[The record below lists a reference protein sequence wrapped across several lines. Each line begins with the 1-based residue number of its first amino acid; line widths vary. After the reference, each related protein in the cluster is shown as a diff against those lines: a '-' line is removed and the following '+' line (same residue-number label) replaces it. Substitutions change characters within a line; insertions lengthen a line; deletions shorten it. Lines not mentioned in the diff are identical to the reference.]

1 MLYLEDYL
9 EMIEH
14 LPQELRDRF
23 TEMRE
28 MDLQVQN
35 AVDSLDERVK
45 AFFANAKRI
54 PTEQQEEECR
64 RICEDYQHAI
74 LDAEEKVQIANQIY
88 DLVERYLRKLDQ
100 ELQKFKVELEADNAG
115 ITEILEKRSL
125 ELDNATSASTTQPPA
140 VSTQPSRH
148 GEKRRASASTHGPV
162 SHGGSSQ
169 HSGSIH
175 SESKKQR
182 VDKMHAPEPLIRT
195 NPVTPNALAPPA
207 RVASP
212 LSRASSADSTRS
224 ADVLVA
230 SGSLGLGSQAIAAAA
245 SQAIAATQQMQ
256 QGRRSAS
263 LKASYEAI
271 AVQNLA
277 AREFTLGSRDIASL
291 TPAAGAGAGAAGGSP
306 SVGTSAGATSHSTP
320 TTTSA
325 AGAAGSGS
333 SSLSSSISALL
344 EAPLATPTSRK
355 SSKKAR
361 PSANQTSS
369 ANSAAH
375 HLLDSTSETNA
386 NTTVTSFGSS
396 TVTAAEEQA
405 STETPAQANNEWQY
419 DPNEPRYCICN
430 QVSYGDMVA
439 CDNEGC
445 PFEWFHYPCVNISQP
460 PKGKWFCPQCT
471 ASMKRRGKLR

>member
-35 AVDSLDERVK
+35 SVDSLEERVK
-45 AFFANAKRI
+45 QFFINAKKF
-54 PTEQQEEECR
+54 TAEQLNDER
-64 RICEDYQHAI
+64 DKISAAYYRALEDA
-74 LDAEEKVQIANQIY
+74 DEKVNIANQIF

-100 ELQKFKVELEADNAG
+100 ELQKFKIELEADNAG
-115 ITEILEKRSL
+115 ITEVLEKRSL
-125 ELDNATSASTTQPPA
+125 ELDNASTTPNAVATPA
-140 VSTQPSRH
+140 ATATPSRQS
-148 GEKRRASASTHGPV
+148 EKRRASG
-162 SHGGSSQ
+162 SH
-169 HSGSIH
+169 HSH
-175 SESKKQR
+175 PEKKQI
-182 VDKMHAPEPLIRT
+182 VEKMHAPEPLIRT
-195 NPVTPNALAPPA
+195 NPVTPNSLAPPA

-224 ADVLVA
+224 NEVL
-230 SGSLGLGSQAIAAAA
+230 SSQLGLGSQAIAAAA

-277 AREFTLGSRDIASL
+277 AREFTLGSRDIAS
-291 TPAAGAGAGAAGGSP
+291 
-306 SVGTSAGATSHSTP
+306 
-320 TTTSA
+320 
-325 AGAAGSGS
+325 
-333 SSLSSSISALL
+333 
-344 EAPLATPTSRK
+344 
-355 SSKKAR
+355 
-361 PSANQTSS
+361 

-375 HLLDSTSETNA
+375 HLLDSTDSAGLSASHANA
-386 NTTVTSFGSS
+386 
-396 TVTAAEEQA
+396 AAAAAGNED
-405 STETPAQANNEWQY
+405 AQAADSAAPSASGTTEWQY

-445 PFEWFHYPCVNISQP
+445 PFEWFHYPCVDITQP
-460 PKGKWFCPQCT
+460 PKGKWYCPQCT